1 MDNNEALAEFLE
13 AVGAASLRLADVVR
27 TNVAAQ
33 EGVSLAA
40 VAGEQPTASY
50 DFGTIRGIDIATL
63 DLGPVQR
70 LVVDLPGMRGAEEGM
85 KAGEVTKAL
94 HRTDQPNIQQCLLG
108 LEKRKIVER
117 VPQPNGTDWNA
128 ATRWRLTAR
137 YR

>member
-13 AVGAASLRLADVVR
+13 AVGAASLRLADIMR
-27 TNVAAQ
+27 TNIAAQ

-40 VAGEQPTASY
+40 VAGEQPTASI
-50 DFGTIRGIDIATL
+50 GTIRGIDIATL

-70 LVVDLPGMRGAEEGM
+70 LVVDLPGIRAEEGM
-85 KAGEVTKAL
+85 KAGEITKAL